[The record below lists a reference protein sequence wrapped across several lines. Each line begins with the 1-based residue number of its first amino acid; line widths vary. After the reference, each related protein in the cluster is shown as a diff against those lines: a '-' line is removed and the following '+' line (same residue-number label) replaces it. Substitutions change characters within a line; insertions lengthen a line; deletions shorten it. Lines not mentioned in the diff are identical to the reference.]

1 LIREADT
8 VSPSNKV
15 SAVVVGGGFYGAAIA
30 IYLAKTAGLQSVVLI
45 EQSADLLQHASH
57 NNQAR
62 VHNGYHYPRS
72 FTTAYRSR
80 INLPNFIKDWSDT
93 ISTDFEKIYAIARR
107 NSKVS
112 SAQFVRFCD
121 SIGAVIRP
129 SGDKVRSLFNP
140 HLIESVFTVEEYAF
154 NTRLVAAKAKKELEH
169 LGVRLL
175 FNTTAVS
182 ITRAA
187 DGGLRVIS
195 RTRDATEQLCCDF
208 VFNCTY
214 SGLNQLQGEF
224 PGIQTLLKHEI
235 TEMALVRMPPALRD
249 IGVTVMDGAFFST
262 MPFPS
267 RQLHT
272 LSHVRYTPH
281 LSWSDARGIN
291 PYERLVNYPKVS
303 RADRMIRD
311 SSRYIPS
318 LSAAQYVDSLYEVK
332 TILTKNEIDDGR
344 PILFEEAASLPGCF
358 SILGGKIDNIYDC
371 YEKLDKMEELH
382 ARK

>member
-1 LIREADT
+1 M
-8 VSPSNKV
+8 VSSSDKV
-15 SAVVVGGGFYGAAIA
+15 SAVVIGGGFYGAAIA
-30 IYLAKTAGLQSVVLI
+30 IYLVKMAGLRNVVLI
-45 EQSADLLQHASH
+45 EQSEELLQHASR

-80 INLPNFIKDWSDT
+80 INLPNFMKDWADT
-93 ISTDFEKIYAIARR
+93 ISTDFEKVYAIARR

-112 SAQFVRFCD
+112 SAQFLRFCD
-121 SIGAVIRP
+121 SIGAVVRP
-129 SGDKVRSLFNP
+129 TSDGIRSLFNP
-140 HLIESVFTVEEYAF
+140 HLIENVFTVEEYAF
-154 NTRLVAAKAKKELEH
+154 NTRLVAIKARRELEH
-169 LGVRLL
+169 LGVKLL
-175 FNTTAVS
+175 FNTTAISVAKS
-182 ITRAA
+182 A
-187 DGGLRVIS
+187 DLSLSVTSKTGNS
-195 RTRDATEQLCCDF
+195 TAQLNCDF

-235 TEMALVRMPPALRD
+235 TEMALIQMPPALCD

-267 RQLHT
+267 RKLHT

-281 LSWSDARGIN
+281 LAWTDAAGIN
-291 PYERLVNYPKVS
+291 PYEKLANYPRIS

-318 LSAAQYVDSLYEVK
+318 LNLAEYVDSLYEVK
-332 TILTKNEIDDGR
+332 TILTKNEVDDGR

-371 YEKLDKMEELH
+371 YEKLDKMEKLH
-382 ARK
+382 ARE

>member
-1 LIREADT
+1 MSSI
-8 VSPSNKV
+8 NKV

-30 IYLAKTAGLQSVVLI
+30 IYLAKTAGLNSVVLI
-45 EQSADLLQHASH
+45 EQSAELLLHASH

-80 INLPNFIKDWSDT
+80 VNLPHFVKDWSET

-112 SAQFVRFCD
+112 SAQFLRFCD
-121 SIGAVIRP
+121 SIGAVARP
-129 SGDKVRSLFNP
+129 SGDKVCSLFNP

-154 NTRLVAAKAKKELEH
+154 NTRLVAAKAKKELEQ
-169 LGVRLL
+169 LGVKLL
-175 FNTTAVS
+175 FNTKTVS
-182 ITRAA
+182 ISKSASS
-187 DGGLRVIS
+187 GLSVVS
-195 RTRDATEQLCCDF
+195 RTQDATQRLDCEF

-235 TEMALVRMPPALRD
+235 TEMALIQMPPPLREM
-249 IGVTVMDGAFFST
+249 GVTVMDGAFFST

-267 RQLHT
+267 RKLHT

-281 LSWSDARGIN
+281 LAWTDAPGID
-291 PYERLVNYPKVS
+291 PYEKLANYPKVS

-318 LSAAQYVDSLYEVK
+318 LSSAQHVDSLYEVK
-332 TILTKNEIDDGR
+332 TILTKNETDDGR

-371 YEKLDKMEELH
+371 YEKLDKMDKLH
-382 ARK
+382 APK